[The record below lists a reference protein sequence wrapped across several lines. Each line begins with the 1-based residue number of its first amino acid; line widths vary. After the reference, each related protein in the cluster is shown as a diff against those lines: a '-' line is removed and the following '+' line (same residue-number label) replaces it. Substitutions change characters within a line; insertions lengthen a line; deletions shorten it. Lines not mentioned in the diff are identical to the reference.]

1 MAISDVKANSLFTEL
16 GINKKEPEKKTG
28 NDELG
33 KDAFLELMI
42 TQMKNQNPLQPQGN
56 AEFVAQLAQFSSL
69 EGITNLNKTVE
80 SLAGGLQSSQAL
92 QASAL
97 VGRTVKVESETA
109 YLAKDNYIYGT
120 VDLPY
125 STSGLRINVYDAKGE
140 LVFQE
145 DMGDQAAGEVV
156 FAWDGKLED
165 GTVVEPGT
173 YKFEAIATRD
183 GKPEQVTTYL
193 SANVNSVTI
202 GANQA
207 IELNISG
214 HGPMSINEIKEIL

>member
-1 MAISDVKANSLFTEL
+1 MAVSDVSAKNLYTEL
-16 GINKKEPEKKTG
+16 GLGKKEEEKKAG
-28 NDELG
+28 SDELG

-42 TQMKNQNPLQPQGN
+42 TQMKNQNPLEPQGN
-56 AEFVAQLAQFSSL
+56 SEFVAQLAQFSSL

-80 SLAGGLQSSQAL
+80 TLAGGLQSSQAL

-125 STSGLRINVYDAKGE
+125 STSGLRINVYDSKGE

-156 FAWDGKLED
+156 FAWDGKLEN
-165 GTVVEPGT
+165 GTTVEPGT
-173 YKFEAIATRD
+173 YKFEAIATHD